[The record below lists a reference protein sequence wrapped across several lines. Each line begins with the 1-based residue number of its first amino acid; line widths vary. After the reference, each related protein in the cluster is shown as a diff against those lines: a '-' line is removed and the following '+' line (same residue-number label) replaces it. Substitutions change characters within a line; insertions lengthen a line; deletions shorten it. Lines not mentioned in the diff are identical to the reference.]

1 MRALPL
7 GWVFTMKLF
16 VRACFLFLIGA
27 SAASAQV
34 ISNLG
39 GSITASPEMNV
50 VLISTPNCA
59 GASGSLVNYS
69 AQPFTVSASGSYQL
83 TGSAGAPLTASDLA
97 YYVYQSAFDP
107 ANNTVNCIGA
117 ANNSPPVIPALAL
130 TAGTQYFLVAI
141 DDTFAPPTNTTPATY
156 NVVFSGPGAVIGAVA
171 SVAQVPTLS
180 QLSLVLLAL
189 LLALTRPWR
198 RFARG

>member
-1 MRALPL
+1 
-7 GWVFTMKLF
+7 MKLF

-34 ISNLG
+34 TSNLG
-39 GSITASPEMNV
+39 GSITATPEMAV
-50 VLISTPNCA
+50 VSISTPTC
-59 GASGSLVNYS
+59 GGSGGTLVNYS

-83 TGSAGAPLTASDLA
+83 TGSAGAPLTGNLA
-97 YYVYQSAFDP
+97 YYVYQTAFDP

-117 ANNSPPVIPALAL
+117 ANNDPPVIPALAL

-141 DDTFAPPTNTTPATY
+141 DDTFAQPTNTTPATY
-156 NVVFSGPGAVIGAVA
+156 NVVFSGPGSVIGAVA

-180 QLSLVLLAL
+180 QLSLALLAL
-189 LLALTRPWR
+189 LLAFAGPWR
-198 RFARG
+198 RWARR